1 MDSVNIFSY
10 FDYQKYLRDCYEFKK
25 QQNPSFSYRY
35 IGHKVGIDPGYL
47 VKVFQGKKHIA
58 NRSIPLFV
66 KLLGLKKKET
76 EYFELLVLFN
86 KAKTN
91 TEIKSYFEK
100 LLTYAE
106 INEILVEAD
115 KYEFYQKWYYTAVRE
130 LIAISEFSGD
140 YTYLAAQ
147 IIPAITPSEARK
159 SVELLERLGFIKKG
173 KKGIYC
179 VTARYITTGDNW
191 RSIAV
196 RSFQK
201 ETMKLAECSL
211 DTIPKEERD
220 VSTVTITLSKKGFEE
235 VRDRLAAFRR
245 ELLEI
250 SHGDYER
257 DTAYHIN
264 LQIFPIAR
272 KSPKR
277 RKK

>member
-1 MDSVNIFSY
+1 MEPVNIFNY
-10 FDYQKYLRDCYEFKK
+10 FDYQRFLRDSYGYKK

-35 IGHKVGIDPGYL
+35 IGRKVGIDPGYL

-58 NRSIPLFV
+58 SRSIPLFV
-66 KLLGLKKKET
+66 KLLNLKKKET

-106 INEILVEAD
+106 IDERPVEAD

-130 LIAISEFSGD
+130 LIAISEFKGD
-140 YTYLAAQ
+140 FADLAGQ
-147 IIPAITPSEARK
+147 VIPEITTSEARK
-159 SVELLERLGFIKKG
+159 SVELLQRLGFIKKSN
-173 KKGIYC
+173 KGLYG
-179 VTARYITTGDNW
+179 VTSRFITTGDNW
-191 RSIAV
+191 RSIAI

-201 ETMKLAECSL
+201 ETIKLAECSL
-211 DTIPKEERD
+211 DTIAKEERD
-220 VSTVTITLSKKGFEE
+220 VSTVTITLSASGFGE
-235 VRDRLAAFRR
+235 VQKRLASFRR

-250 SHGDYER
+250 SHGDEER

-264 LQIFPIAR
+264 LQVFPIAR
-272 KSPKR
+272 NKSKGRKR
-277 RKK
+277 